1 MLKTTFSGKL
11 ILSLLLVSSVF
22 SVFQLQ
28 KLAQV
33 SLIKLLQR
41 IKRISPIKL
50 IRQINLRQMM
60 PTIRQ
65 VASRVSAI
73 SMARFRFSPVERA
86 TGAAQLAIVP

>member
-1 MLKTTFSGKL
+1 MACFFLY
-11 ILSLLLVSSVF
+11 SVF
-22 SVFQLQ
+22 SVFQLP

-33 SLIKLLQR
+33 NLIKLLQL

-50 IRQINLRQMM
+50 IRQSNLRRMM

-73 SMARFRFSPVERA
+73 SMARFRFNPVERA
-86 TGAAQLAIVP
+86 TGAAQLATVP